1 MARRWLRA
9 VVTVTVVGLGLAG
22 CAQGSD
28 ATGAAGAAGA
38 VSVVP
43 AAAVTTQTPTDE
55 PTPILDVVVTHERE
69 RETFKVPFR
78 TVHRKTATLVR
89 GVTKVARQGRPGVR
103 VKVFQLTLEDGL
115 EVDRKLLSNAIT
127 RKPVDRLVLHGTRVP
142 PPPPKPQPKPGGRCD
157 PNYSGCVPIA
167 SDVDCAG
174 GSGDGPVYVRGPV
187 RVTGSDIYD
196 LDADGDGWG
205 CD

>member
-1 MARRWLRA
+1 MARRCLTA
-9 VVTVTVVGLGLAG
+9 VVMAAVVGLGLAG
-22 CAQGSD
+22 CGQGSD
-28 ATGAAGAAGA
+28 ATDAVRAAGAGA
-38 VSVVP
+38 VP
-43 AAAVTTQTPTDE
+43 AVAVATEAPMEE
-55 PTPILDVVVTHERE
+55 PTPVLDVVVTHERE
-69 RETFKVPFR
+69 WETFKVPFR
-78 TVHRKTATLVR
+78 TVHRKTATLNR
-89 GVTKVARQGRPGVR
+89 GVTKVARPGRPGVR

-115 EVDRKLLSNAIT
+115 EVDRTLVSNAIT
-127 RKPVDRLVLHGTRVP
+127 RRPVDRLVLHGTRVP
-142 PPPPKPQPKPGGRCD
+142 QPKPQPGGRCD

-174 GSGDGPVYVRGPV
+174 GSGDGPAYAHGPV